1 MKKLLQLLKEPFKQ
15 PSPLE
20 LIAQQLS
27 EAHLELL
34 RAEQGVDYASSIVL
48 YNKTV
53 IARLNTRIQEYNS

>member
-1 MKKLLQLLKEPFKQ
+1 MKKLMELLREPFKK

-27 EAHLELL
+27 DAHLELL
-34 RAEQGVDYASSIVL
+34 RAEQGVDYAASIVS

-53 IARLNTRIQEYNS
+53 ITRLTKRIEEYK

>member
-1 MKKLLQLLKEPFKQ
+1 MKKLMELLREPFKK

-27 EAHLELL
+27 DAHLELL
-34 RAEQGVDYASSIVL
+34 RAEQGVDYAASIVS

-53 IARLNTRIQEYNS
+53 IARLTKRIEEYK

>member
-1 MKKLLQLLKEPFKQ
+1 MKLFQLLKEPFKQ

-27 EAHLELL
+27 DAHLELL
-34 RAEQGVDYASSIVL
+34 RAEQGVDYAASIVS

-53 IARLNTRIQEYNS
+53 IERLTKRIEEYK